1 MLINRLGLLI
11 TLHATNFSFTVD
23 VDERPPSP
31 KTVKYIHHKIKVIIK
46 III

>member
-1 MLINRLGLLI
+1 MVINGLGLLT
-11 TLHATNFSFTVD
+11 TLHAINFSFTVD
-23 VDERPPSP
+23 VDGRPPSP